1 MIVSTSRYVS
11 DTLAIV
17 GLNNKERKTIILP
30 DPAAKTFSYTT
41 YRVNASDRVDLIAFA
56 FLGDATQWWRIA
68 NANPEVLYW
77 DNLPIGTL
85 LRIPVT

>member
-17 GLNNKERKTIILP
+17 ALNNQARKTIILP
-30 DPAAKTFSYTT
+30 EPEAKTFSYTT
-41 YRVNASDRVDLIAFA
+41 YRVTASDRIDLIAFA

-68 NANPEVLYW
+68 SANPEVLFW
-77 DNLPIGTL
+77 DELPVGTL

>member
-1 MIVSTSRYVS
+1 MIVSNSRYAS

-17 GLNNKERKTIILP
+17 RLLNKDRKTIILP
-30 DPAAKTFSYTT
+30 EPSAKTFSYTT
-41 YRVNASDRVDLIAFA
+41 YKVAASDRIDLIAYA

-68 NANPEVLYW
+68 NANPEVLFW
-77 DNLPIGTL
+77 DSLPIGTL

>member
-1 MIVSTSRYVS
+1 MIVSNSRYAS

-17 GLNNKERKTIILP
+17 NLSSKDRKTIILP
-30 DPAAKTFSYTT
+30 EPSAKTFSFTT
-41 YRVNASDRVDLIAFA
+41 YKVSASDRIDLIAFA

-68 NANPEVLYW
+68 NANPEVLFW